1 MVVMLTSMWGGN
13 FYVLLSLPLLC
24 CCPLATIGVCL
35 ESSDDEFRQED
46 GGNTMG
52 DMAMSAVRNL
62 GNKVMEEKGD
72 KDENM
77 APDDEMMMQ

>member
-1 MVVMLTSMWGGN
+1 
-13 FYVLLSLPLLC
+13 
-24 CCPLATIGVCL
+24 
-35 ESSDDEFRQED
+35 
-46 GGNTMG
+46 MG